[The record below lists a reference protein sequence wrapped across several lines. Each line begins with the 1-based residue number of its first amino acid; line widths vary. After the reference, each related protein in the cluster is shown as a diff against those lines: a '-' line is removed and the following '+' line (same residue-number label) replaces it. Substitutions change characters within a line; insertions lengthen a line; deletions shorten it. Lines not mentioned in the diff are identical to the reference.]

1 MGCHQYGN
9 GVCGKGAEM
18 SFIELAEKTRSYR
31 RFKEKSPV
39 SMENL
44 RAMIKAAGLAPCAS
58 NLQRLRYSI
67 VTEERERSI
76 LFSSIGWAG
85 YLKDWNGPD
94 PGERPSAYIVIHA
107 PEEEKFFTGIDV
119 GIAASYIVL
128 EASEM
133 GIGSCMILNFTS
145 DSVDAVAPAP
155 GYSSRLVVA
164 LGYPGEKVVIERNSE
179 HIQYWRDSEGI
190 HHVPKHPVDK
200 LILKGRK

>member
-1 MGCHQYGN
+1 
-9 GVCGKGAEM
+9 M
-18 SFIELAEKTRSYR
+18 SFNELVEKTRSYR
-31 RFKEKSPV
+31 KFQENRSVPREDLI
-39 SMENL
+39 SM
-44 RAMIKAAGLAPCAS
+44 ISSAGLAPCAS

-67 VTEERERSI
+67 VTLEKERDI

-85 YLKDWNGPD
+85 YLKDWNGPK

-128 EASEM
+128 AASDR
-133 GIGSCMILNFTS
+133 GVGSCMILSFAG

-164 LGYPGEKVVIERNSE
+164 LGYPGENVVLEKDSKN
-179 HIQYWRDSEGI
+179 IQYWRTQDGI
-190 HHVPKHPVDK
+190 HHVPKHPVEK
-200 LILKGRK
+200 LILKGLA